1 VWVRAG
7 RGPPDEERREESMLH
22 LAGFETNREPYGRR
36 ERPDAEGM
44 RKRQR
49 EKYSIFGLG

>member
-1 VWVRAG
+1 VRAG